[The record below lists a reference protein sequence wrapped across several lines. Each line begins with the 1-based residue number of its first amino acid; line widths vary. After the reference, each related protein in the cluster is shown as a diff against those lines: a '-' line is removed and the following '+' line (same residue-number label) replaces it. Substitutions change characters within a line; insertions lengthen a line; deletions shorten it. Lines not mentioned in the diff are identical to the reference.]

1 MMMMMMMIFFFLV
14 GTPAAMADKPLME
27 LVYTSD
33 ELTSLAGYGEEK
45 LSTVVVAGTLLCDS
59 FSDATLIHSHP
70 IPGASVVVA
79 CRANKKTSKVRGKTD
94 PYGDFLIDLPSHL
107 HAIPNMENRCIVR
120 IVGVPKKS
128 LCHRAFAARKHKAGR
143 IKLSSSSPGDGIRT
157 YSVGHG
163 IHLARKQHSHP
174 LITMNRGRKML

>member
-33 ELTSLAGYGEEK
+33 ELTR
-45 LSTVVVAGTLLCDS
+45 
-59 FSDATLIHSHP
+59 
-70 IPGASVVVA
+70 ASVVVA